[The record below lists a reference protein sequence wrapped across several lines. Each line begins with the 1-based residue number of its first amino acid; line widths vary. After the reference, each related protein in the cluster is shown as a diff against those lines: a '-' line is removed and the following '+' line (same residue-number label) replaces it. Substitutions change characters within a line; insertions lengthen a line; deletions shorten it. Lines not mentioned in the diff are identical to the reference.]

1 MMSLVLQV
9 PDTNTMKLGVVKE
22 IDTGD
27 LDIFKFTMSHEDKL
41 RMFILGMNS

>member
-1 MMSLVLQV
+1 MSSALQL
-9 PDTNTMKLGVVKE
+9 PDTNTMKLGTVKE

-27 LDIFKFTMSHEDKL
+27 LDIYKFTMSHEDKI